1 MGKYNRGAIFFLSLS
16 MLVSNCCAC
25 SFRGKYEDMLE
36 SIQHSDFDV
45 EENGNIEGSGALD
58 YQTSVILK
66 TGDTPFYKGKTIE
79 DLKKVQKRTGKGID
93 LNMTAIGRLYDFNGQ
108 ELPYFYNKI
117 TGNFTNWCSD
127 PLCDGSQCIWR
138 PSDMWCDRQYIS
150 DSYIYFLV
158 DGNFEMGK
166 YDYGIY
172 RCDLQRNNITRI
184 LDVASSHDGI
194 PDEVVV
200 VSEINDVVYY
210 KKKRYVDTKSIMSL
224 YALDMAT
231 GESKMISG
239 DLDLR
244 TVKIIQGNVY
254 FTTSQAHHTL
264 YKSDIEFT
272 KNELFWE
279 NALIQQYNDR
289 YIIVL
294 CRDDYSRYVVDQQ
307 TGEKLRLRD
316 FHGEVYLSGDY
327 LYYTRDL
334 TEEEIQNDS
343 QKEYYTYTW
352 LRVLPHVPPEL
363 VPDVWLDAETKGAGK
378 IYRVALREENA
389 PEECVFQLLYK
400 DVPVRIH
407 SVEMDGDVA
416 YVAFHNYEGFKNYY
430 NQEFDEDEDAYLC
443 HAVVD
448 FQNGTVSLLNSP

>member
-1 MGKYNRGAIFFLSLS
+1 MNKRFLLIGVIVA
-16 MLVSNCCAC
+16 LLICAFSSC
-25 SFRGKYEDMLE
+25 SARGKYEDLLE
-36 SIQHSDFDV
+36 SRK
-45 EENGNIEGSGALD
+45 EAEANPEKNENIVGTGASD

-66 TGDTPFYKGKTIE
+66 TGDTPFYEGKDLE
-79 DLKKVQKRTGKGID
+79 DLKAVREKTGAQIE
-93 LNMTAIGRLYDFNGQ
+93 LTVTTIGRLYEYNGQ
-108 ELPYFYNKI
+108 ELPLFYNKI
-117 TGNFTNWCSD
+117 TGNFSNWCSD
-127 PLCDGSQCIWR
+127 PLCDGSQCIWK
-138 PSDMWCDRQYIS
+138 PTDMWCDRQYIS

-158 DGNFEMGK
+158 DGNFESGK

-194 PDEVVV
+194 PEEVVV

-210 KKKRYVDTKSIMSL
+210 KKKRYVDKKSIMSL

-244 TVKIIQGNVY
+244 TVKIIQDNVY
-254 FTTSQAHHTL
+254 YTTSQEYHTL
-264 YKSDIEFT
+264 YKSDMGFT
-272 KNELFWE
+272 KSEIFWE

-289 YIIVL
+289 YIIVMS
-294 CRDDYSRYVVDQQ
+294 REDYSRYVVDQQ
-307 TGEKLRLRD
+307 TGYNFRLRD
-316 FHGEVYLSGDY
+316 FFGQVYLSGDY

-334 TEEEIQNDS
+334 TEDEIQNDS
-343 QKEYYTYTW
+343 QKDYYTYTW
-352 LRVLPHVPPEL
+352 LRVIPGFPQEL
-363 VPDVWLDAETKGAGK
+363 VPDVWLDAETQGAGK
-378 IYRVALREENA
+378 IYRVSLQEENA
-389 PEECVFQLLYK
+389 SEECVFQLLYK

-430 NQEFDEDEDAYLC
+430 NQEFDENEDAYLC

-448 FQNGTVSLLNSP
+448 FQNGTVTLLDLP